1 MTRGSTPKACR
12 PSAPNTPRENNIA
25 LFYFRYLSGAI
36 HGDLGFSRSLNRP
49 VSELLKERLP
59 LTLGS
64 LAYGVLGG
72 MSIGLVLAL
81 ASVWWHAP
89 GSDLVP
95 AVAERPVA
103 GVTGGPDRAGLPL
116 DGRGRPLGHRLG
128 GFPARLS
135 LRQESSGSRVPGAAR
150 AGGAG
155 QRTEP
160 RPSAFCACL
169 HPAAPQ
175 LAALAGISVSLAF
188 GASIPIEVICDTP
201 GVGQLAWKAALDRDL
216 PLLVN
221 ITVLVT
227 LMTLVVN
234 ACADLALARWRTG
247 AMTSSCDDAYSKAGA
262 GGAGPGDAGLAGGRI
277 SRAVFLLRAVSRRD
291 QRSAFGCDFCSEPT
305 SWAATALRACCME
318 PVFRCCSPPRPHCFP
333 R

>member
-1 MTRGSTPKACR
+1 MLLPMLLRQARRIMITALLGGLLGATLVRLGPGFGVDER
-12 PSAPNTPRENNIA
+12 EFDPRLNAESQQAIRAEHARDNNIA
-25 LFYFRYLSGAI
+25 LFYGRYLSGLA

-59 LTLGS
+59 LTIGS

-72 MSIGLVLAL
+72 MSIGFLLAL
-81 ASVWWHAP
+81 ASVWWHVP

-95 AVAERPVA
+95 AALS
-103 GVTGGPDRAGLPL
+103 G
-116 DGRGRPLGHRLG
+116 
-128 GFPARLS
+128 LS
-135 LRQESSGSRVPGAAR
+135 LALPAALIALLFLWMGAGGRWAIALVVFPHVYRYAKNLLIATYQAPHVLAAEAKGLSSGRVLFAHVFA
-150 AGGAG
+150 
-155 QRTEP
+155 
-160 RPSAFCACL
+160 
-169 HPAAPQ
+169 PAAPQ

-234 ACADLALARWRTG
+234 ACADLALARWR
-247 AMTSSCDDAYSKAGA
+247 
-262 GGAGPGDAGLAGGRI
+262 
-277 SRAVFLLRAVSRRD
+277 
-291 QRSAFGCDFCSEPT
+291 
-305 SWAATALRACCME
+305 
-318 PVFRCCSPPRPHCFP
+318 PVR
-333 R
+333 

>member
-1 MTRGSTPKACR
+1 MLPSMLLRQARRILLTALVGGLLGATLVRLGPGFGVDEREMDTRLNAQSQQAIR
-12 PSAPNTPRENNIA
+12 AEHARDNNIA
-25 LFYFRYLSGAI
+25 LFYVRYLSGLA

-72 MSIGLVLAL
+72 MSIGLLLAV

-95 AVAERPVA
+95 ALLSGLSLALPAALIALVFLWMGAGGRWAIALVVFPHVYRYAKNLLVAAYQAPHVLAAEA
-103 GVTGGPDRAGLPL
+103 KGLS
-116 DGRGRPLGHRLG
+116 
-128 GFPARLS
+128 PARVLFAH
-135 LRQESSGSRVPGAAR
+135 VF
-150 AGGAG
+150 
-155 QRTEP
+155 T
-160 RPSAFCACL
+160 
-169 HPAAPQ
+169 PAAPQ

-188 GASIPIEVICDTP
+188 GASIPIEVLCDTP
-201 GVGQLAWKAALDRDL
+201 GLGQLAWKAALDRDL

-234 ACADLALARWRTG
+234 ACADVALARWRT
-247 AMTSSCDDAYSKAGA
+247 
-262 GGAGPGDAGLAGGRI
+262 
-277 SRAVFLLRAVSRRD
+277 
-291 QRSAFGCDFCSEPT
+291 
-305 SWAATALRACCME
+305 AA
-318 PVFRCCSPPRPHCFP
+318 
-333 R
+333 